1 MNPFKHILSRIHPTT
16 LNDTPIGHLR
26 QDPEKRTWTGQATLA
41 GSERITIRIHARN
54 REPSTPQRILF
65 LELIRRYD
73 NLRPML
79 AAHLFHAYE
88 RIRTSHG
95 SELQKLST
103 STDIWSIAHLS
114 TVELYAHRSIDL
126 ALLYKIDWPDPD
138 HVLTVT
144 LKDWQVTSTDKD
156 G

>member
-1 MNPFKHILSRIHPTT
+1 
-16 LNDTPIGHLR
+16 
-26 QDPEKRTWTGQATLA
+26 
-41 GSERITIRIHARN
+41 
-54 REPSTPQRILF
+54 
-65 LELIRRYD
+65 
-73 NLRPML
+73 ML

-144 LKDWQVTSTDKD
+144 IKDWQVTSTDKD